1 MCFFFKQ
8 KTAYEM
14 RISDW
19 SSDVCSSDLHRQSLL
34 AERIL
39 GSVNKVLS
47 GDQDSVQAADMFG
60 RDASLFGR
68 VLNAM
73 IEGNVAM
80 GITAVADE
88 EALDRHS
95 EIAELFQFVS
105 GSVDEILE
113 TSPELFQVRES
124 ANSIFEVSQTL
135 LDKTSALSQGLQS
148 RHDARYLNT
157 KIGRAH

>member
-1 MCFFFKQ
+1 MLFRSQ
-8 KTAYEM
+8 VEYEEVVD
-14 RISDW
+14 ILLESGAPAAQV
-19 SSDVCSSDLHRQSLL
+19 SVAQRQSLL

-68 VLNAM
+68 VLSAM
-73 IEGNVAM
+73 LEGNEAM
-80 GITAVADE
+80 GITRVSDV
-88 EALDRHS
+88 EALDRLAAIS
-95 EIAELFQFVS
+95 ELFQFVS

-124 ANSIFEVSQTL
+124 SNSIFEVSDRKSTRL
-135 LDKTSALSQGLQS
+135 NSSHMSESRMPSSA
-148 RHDARYLNT
+148 
-157 KIGRAH
+157 

>member
-1 MCFFFKQ
+1 
-8 KTAYEM
+8 
-14 RISDW
+14 
-19 SSDVCSSDLHRQSLL
+19 
-34 AERIL
+34 
-39 GSVNKVLS
+39 
-47 GDQDSVQAADMFG
+47 MFG

-88 EALDRHS
+88 EALDRLS

-135 LDKTSALSQGLQS
+135 LDKTSALSQGLQD
-148 RHDARYLNT
+148 RADE
-157 KIGRAH
+157 IGRAHV